1 MRERKGLSGF
11 PKALQNEYLMLA
23 IAALWTAYATVLYG
37 VLRESHSYRPE
48 MLLGGVVVAVV
59 LFLLGWAHPA
69 LYLVG
74 AFLVGLLNGIYA
86 HTAHYWHI
94 GDLPVRVETALDS
107 SGGEMSEFLDQFVVH
122 SKFAWVLIAYV
133 LIALALGAWV
143 WYLHHKHGQQTPP
156 HPWRRLGKG
165 LAAAVVVGGLGYWVV
180 ASSYPALALGVTSVQ
195 VYTRVNPVLKRK
207 ENVAAFMAHAKPL
220 HCTAAF
226 DKIVYVQG
234 ESANRDYMHAYGYD
248 LPTTPFLDSL
258 KNKVQIRAISPANQ
272 TMTSIPILLTPA
284 TVENYDVFYTS
295 PSIISDLRRCGYQT
309 FWLSNQLRYSPYTDT
324 VSSIAA
330 EADVVRFVLEVLK
343 PSTTPPDGA
352 LLQLFSPDEI
362 VPGKKQAFFF
372 HLMGSHYEWSRRYP
386 PDQALIPHPKN
397 RIEEYVNT
405 IYYTDHIL
413 SQLFE
418 IFQARGENVLFIYTS
433 DHGEWMTATAG
444 GHADAHPYQEEY
456 RVPLVFWATH
466 PEVLR
471 PIAEATQGRIVNTET
486 LDLQI
491 RFLLGLEDNPGISY
505 SYKVLSLGPGRVID
519 YRDLPYLNHR
529 ETH

>member
-1 MRERKGLSGF
+1 MNRPTWFSRLKGWG
-11 PKALQNEYLMLA
+11 QNEYFWLA
-23 IAALWTAYATVLYG
+23 LAALWTTFPTVTYG
-37 VLRESHSYRPE
+37 VLFESHSYRPE
-48 MLLGGVVVAVV
+48 MLVGGVIVAAV

-107 SGGEMSEFLDQFVVH
+107 SGGEMSEFLDQFVIH
-122 SKFAWVLIAYV
+122 SKFAWMLIAYV
-133 LIALALGAWV
+133 LIALALGVWV
-143 WYLHHKHGQQTPP
+143 WHLRRKHAAARPQRWRQLGQ
-156 HPWRRLGKG
+156 G
-165 LAAAVVVGGLGYWVV
+165 LAAAIVVGGLGYL
-180 ASSYPALALGVTSVQ
+180 AMAPYPAVALGVTSVQ

-207 ENVAAFMAHAKPL
+207 DRVAAFMAHAKPL
-220 HCTAAF
+220 NCTAPF

-248 LPTTPFLDSL
+248 LPTTPFLDGL

-309 FWLSNQLRYSPYTDT
+309 FWFSNQLRYSPYTDT

-330 EADVVRFVLEVLK
+330 EANEVRFVDEVLD
-343 PSTTPPDGA
+343 PVHTLPDGA
-352 LLQLFSPDEI
+352 LLKLFSPDEI
-362 VPGKKQAFFF
+362 VPGRKQAFFF
-372 HLMGSHYEWSRRYP
+372 HLIGSHYEWRKRYP
-386 PDQALIPHPKN
+386 PDKALIPNPEN

-405 IYYTDHIL
+405 IYYTDYVL
-413 SQLFE
+413 SQIFDLF
-418 IFQARGENVLFIYTS
+418 QSKGENVLFIYTS
-433 DHGEWMTATAG
+433 DHGEWMSATGG

-456 RVPLVFWATH
+456 RVPLIYWATN

-471 PIAEATQGRIVNTET
+471 PIAEAAQGRLVNTET

-491 RFLLGLEDNPGISY
+491 RFLVGLEKTPGISY
-505 SYKVLSLGPGRVID
+505 SFKVLSLGPGRVID